1 MCGAAFA
8 FNGVTV
14 DPAKTIAEDEKSILV
29 AYARGVLP
37 RSVAMQRLGIDW
49 YGDLLQKM
57 NTYGIKRPSVSA
69 ADMLIMQKSV
79 DEVFASLDKPLL

>member
-1 MCGAAFA
+1 
-8 FNGVTV
+8 
-14 DPAKTIAEDEKSILV
+14 
-29 AYARGVLP
+29 
-37 RSVAMQRLGIDW
+37 MQRLGIDW